1 MHRPRQVL
9 LCTVFFFVF
18 LLPCV
23 EVCLGIGHV
32 HGMSTGAVATRPGSE
47 HRRCDSSPAAHQKTP
62 GSCAD
67 CVGHVFLAPAS
78 PDVTT
83 RAALGSAL
91 SPLCL
96 VTPLRAPFSKEHAVI
111 RAVRAG
117 NASPHR
123 ILAPVVLRL

>member
-9 LCTVFFFVF
+9 LCAVLFFVF
-18 LLPCV
+18 LLPCA

-32 HGMSTGAVATRPGSE
+32 HGMSMGSAVTRPGSE
-47 HRRCDSSPAAHQKTP
+47 HRRCDSSPVAPQKTP

-78 PDVTT
+78 PDITI

-96 VTPLRAPFSKEHAVI
+96 VTPLRAPFSKEHSVS

-117 NASPHR
+117 NASPPR
-123 ILAPVVLRL
+123 ILAPDVLRL